1 MSIFFKKH
9 HRQALLEQ
17 PFPDQWEAIIQAD
30 VSYDRLLNDAQRQHL
45 RDLVRIIIDEKH
57 WEGCGGLEMDDRIKV
72 VIAAQAAVLLLG
84 WEMDVFRNVRTFL
97 IYPGAYHQ
105 SQEQVGHDGMVNA
118 GTVNLGEAWYN
129 GPVVFSWK
137 DALESAHHPGRA
149 NNVVFHEMA
158 HTIDMLSGQTNGTP
172 PLRQREHYQEWNEV
186 MSRHFND
193 IRGVYESGRRDVIRD
208 YGVVNVAEFF
218 AVCTETFFDAPVP
231 FKEHRPELYEQFRQ
245 FYGQDPAS
253 RFEAHGN
260 GPVRT

>member
-17 PFPDQWEAIIQAD
+17 PFPAEWEAIIKDD
-30 VSYDRLLNDAQRQHL
+30 VPYDRLLSEAERQHL
-45 RDLVRIIIDEKH
+45 RNLLRIIIDEKH
-57 WEGCGGLEMDDRIKV
+57 WEGCGGLEVDDRVKV
-72 VIAAQAAVLLLG
+72 VIAAQASVLLLG
-84 WEMDVFRNVRTFL
+84 WEMDIFRNVRTFL

-105 SQEQVGHDGMVNA
+105 NQETVGRDGMVNS

-137 DALESAHHPGRA
+137 DALDSAHHPGRA

-172 PLRQREHYQEWNEV
+172 PLRARDDYKEWHEV
-186 MSRHFND
+186 MTREFAD
-193 IRGVYESGRRDVIRD
+193 IRRVYETGHRDVIRD

-231 FKEHRPELYEQFRQ
+231 FKKHRPELYSHLKR
-245 FYGQDPAS
+245 FYGQDPAV
-253 RFEAHGN
+253 RFEHATKSSGS
-260 GPVRT
+260 T